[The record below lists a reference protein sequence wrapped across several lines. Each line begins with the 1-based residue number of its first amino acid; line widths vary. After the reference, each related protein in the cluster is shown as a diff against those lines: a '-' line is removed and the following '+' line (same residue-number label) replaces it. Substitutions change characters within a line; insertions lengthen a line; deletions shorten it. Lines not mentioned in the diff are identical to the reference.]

1 MSKEQLTH
9 FKEPLRVELD
19 NKSNALTLLD
29 NFVYVIHD
37 YKEQGYQEII
47 VVPKGFVS
55 TASNLNGFRLG
66 RFGNLLKISI
76 MHEYLYYL
84 ADRYNSK
91 ANYSKAEADEL
102 MLQALKNNRCN
113 IVKAYS
119 VIFLVK
125 FIRFVEKS
133 KWAFFR
139 VFKISPKL
147 SQKFVDIAK
156 S

>member
-1 MSKEQLTH
+1 MPKEQLTN

-19 NKSNALTLLD
+19 NDSDTLTLLD

-66 RFGNLLKISI
+66 RFGTLLKISI

-84 ADRYNSK
+84 ADKYNIK

-102 MLQALKNNRCN
+102 MLQALKNNKCN
-113 IVKAYS
+113 IIKAYA
-119 VIFLVK
+119 VIFYVK
-125 FIRFVEKS
+125 SLELMKKS
-133 KWAFFR
+133 KWRFLRAFR
-139 VFKISPKL
+139 VKPKSPE
-147 SQKFVDIAK
+147 KFVDIAER
-156 S
+156 